1 MQADIPRIVIAG
13 THSGCGKTTIASGLM
28 AALVA
33 RGLDV
38 QPFKTGPD
46 FIDPSH
52 HTLICGRAS
61 RNLDPCMMGESGVLR
76 TFADATTGADIAV
89 IEGAMGMF
97 DGTGGTDTAS
107 AAHIARILKAPVILV
122 VDAHAVSRSIHAVIR
137 GFKDFDPRVT
147 VAGIIYNRIG
157 SDRHRTMIARE
168 EIVPALGWVPRHQEC
183 EVKSRHLG
191 LVMASESPAM
201 KAFGRVIQES
211 CDLERILAVAA
222 AAPPLAVPGSSAHKP
237 HPSHRHAVIGVAH
250 DDAFCFYYQDNLDRL
265 SRAGADSGISR
276 LSWTRSRRW
285 MRSTSGEDTPS
296 STQQRSNARGSG
308 STSATGSRRACRCT
322 GSAAGLCTCADPLKQ
337 TGNTRWPEC
346 SRPGRR

>member
-1 MQADIPRIVIAG
+1 
-13 THSGCGKTTIASGLM
+13 
-28 AALVA
+28 
-33 RGLDV
+33 
-38 QPFKTGPD
+38 
-46 FIDPSH
+46 
-52 HTLICGRAS
+52 
-61 RNLDPCMMGESGVLR
+61 
-76 TFADATTGADIAV
+76 
-89 IEGAMGMF
+89 MF

-250 DDAFCFYYQDNLDRL
+250 DDAFCFYYQDNLRPL
-265 SRAGADSGISR
+265 SRPGGAPVFLASPGHGAGGGCGLHRGRIPR
-276 LSWTRSRRW
+276 LPRSSAR
-285 MRSTSGEDTPS
+285 TLAVQEVPP
-296 STQQRSNARGSG
+296 QQGHGGHPGVRGV
-308 STSATGSRRACRCT
+308 RRAYV
-322 GSAAGLCTCADPLKQ
+322 TCADPLKQ
-337 TGNTRWPEC
+337 TGNTQWPEC